1 MNHRRWLLIFVL
13 VALIVGVWWAR
24 RNPTHYSN
32 AYIADRSATL
42 WSATA
47 QVRRQV
53 GTLGY
58 GQKVNVLG
66 RAGELTEVRATDGTQ
81 GWVDSRLLM
90 APALWS
96 RVGQLLSDAS
106 NMPGQA
112 KGHTRTIS
120 NVHIDPGRDAPR
132 IFQFGRN
139 VPLVILS
146 RQVTAVPSPRSEEGR
161 SSEEP
166 APPAE
171 EKSDL
176 EDWALVLHSP
186 DSGSASASA
195 VPDTGPAI
203 PIAGWVLWRFVE
215 LDPPP
220 PVGDYTGAAGRRV
233 VAWVQLDTV
242 HDPAGEKPQY
252 VVAAAKG
259 GEGQPCD
266 FTSIRVYT
274 WGAQRR
280 QYETSFADNR
290 VCGRLPVRVSQTPAG
305 PEFRFND
312 DRSAEHAYRMVQTVV
327 HRLTAPNAA
336 RRPK

>member
-1 MNHRRWLLIFVL
+1 
-13 VALIVGVWWAR
+13 
-24 RNPTHYSN
+24 
-32 AYIADRSATL
+32 
-42 WSATA
+42 
-47 QVRRQV
+47 
-53 GTLGY
+53 
-58 GQKVNVLG
+58 
-66 RAGELTEVRATDGTQ
+66 
-81 GWVDSRLLM
+81 LLM

-106 NMPGQA
+106 NMPVQA

-139 VPLVILS
+139 VPLVVLR
-146 RQVTAVPSPRSEEGR
+146 RQVAAAPSSRSEEGR
-161 SSEEP
+161 GSEEP
-166 APPAE
+166 APSAE

-176 EDWALVLHSP
+176 EDWALVLYSP
-186 DSGSASASA
+186 DSGSASAA
-195 VPDTGPAI
+195 VAPDTGPAI

-290 VCGRLPVRVSQTPAG
+290 VCGRLPVRISQTPSG

-312 DRSAEHAYRMVQTVV
+312 DKSAEHAYRLVHTVV
-327 HRLTAPNAA
+327 HRLTPPSAA